1 MKKVFVL
8 FMLVFLGA
16 VAPAFAGS
24 CGSQGGSG
32 GTPEVLYLLPHNDHD
47 VDLTGKESLHFEWKA
62 LPKPGGG
69 REAYRF
75 ELFRGAEEAYDRIYS
90 AELRPDVY
98 TMEIPAD
105 KFEDGMMYTWRVK
118 QRDARTSVWSRQGD
132 RWRFTVRKSGI
143 TASTPAVPAASETK

>member
-1 MKKVFVL
+1 MKKVFIL

-16 VAPAFAGS
+16 TTWAFAQA
-24 CGSQGGSG
+24 CGSHGGSG

-75 ELFRGAEEAYDRIYS
+75 ELFKGAEEAYDRIYS
-90 AELRPDVY
+90 AELEPDVY
-98 TMEIPAD
+98 TIEIPAD

-132 RWRFTVRKSGI
+132 RWRFTVRKSGVLAAP
-143 TASTPAVPAASETK
+143 TAPAAKSETK